1 MAIAVLAI
9 LPVLC
14 SVAVGFYG
22 PHTEVV
28 DLSSANFKNR
38 VIDSDEVW
46 VVEFYAP
53 WCGYSQAFASEYAKA
68 ASVLKGLVK
77 VGAVDADKEESLGD
91 QYGVMT
97 YPTVKIFGANKHS
110 PTNYS
115 GPRTAEG
122 VASAAFQEARKVVDQ
137 RLGKPTSGGSGSS
150 GKGDV
155 VELDDSNFEE
165 LVLKSD
171 DLWLV
176 EFFDPWCGRCK
187 DLAPHWAKAATELK
201 GKVKLGAVDATVHQG
216 LAAQYDVK
224 GYPTIKYFPAGK
236 KDRHSAKEYNGGRT
250 ADDIVQ
256 WALEKAAESAPAPEL
271 LQGDVVELDD
281 SNFEKLVLKS
291 DNIWLVEFFAPWCG
305 HCKNLAPHWAKA
317 ATELKGKVKLGAVD
331 ATVHQGL
338 ASQYD
343 VKGYPTIKYFPAG
356 KKYRHSA
363 EEYNGGRTADDVV
376 QWALDK
382 VAECASAPELLQ
394 VTKESVLKEACQ
406 DSQLC
411 VVSVLPHIYD
421 CQSEC
426 RRGYL
431 DILKRL
437 GDKYKRKH
445 WGWLWSEAMAQP
457 KLEEA
462 LEIGGFGYPALA
474 VLNSRKMKYS
484 LLRGSFSYN
493 GINEFLREVAV
504 GRGSS
509 VPVMGVKLPEVVE
522 TEPWDGKDAK
532 MEEPEDIDLSDVE
545 LDPEDQ
551 VKKHVEL
558 QERLWAKPLYYFVG
572 VHCFLLHI
580 TRAGKGGE
588 RTCGCAIFQNLC
600 TYWSLCKL
608 FSSFGNAL

>member
-271 LQGDVVELDD
+271 LQ
-281 SNFEKLVLKS
+281 
-291 DNIWLVEFFAPWCG
+291 
-305 HCKNLAPHWAKA
+305 
-317 ATELKGKVKLGAVD
+317 
-331 ATVHQGL
+331 
-338 ASQYD
+338 
-343 VKGYPTIKYFPAG
+343 
-356 KKYRHSA
+356 
-363 EEYNGGRTADDVV
+363 
-376 QWALDK
+376 
-382 VAECASAPELLQ
+382 